1 MAFWGLHKAED
12 AFQYAKTERFPSSI
26 CSFPLLALNLVIF
39 TALRILKDMSEDNG
53 HPTRDGDQNQRRTN
67 HTVNESQLDDGCD
80 TNSRPQQPLGDVTDP
95 GGEDQDMHPS
105 IHLIPASDRHE
116 TQYTPQS
123 THRGSGSD
131 RDDDQNAYQSTQLI
145 SASGRE
151 STAPTP
157 GSSVTQRN
165 TGVTRPPW
173 LSSIWARPRATIA
186 VIIVFYL
193 TGT

>member
-1 MAFWGLHKAED
+1 
-12 AFQYAKTERFPSSI
+12 
-26 CSFPLLALNLVIF
+26 
-39 TALRILKDMSEDNG
+39 MSEDNG
-53 HPTRDGDQNQRRTN
+53 HPTRDGDQNQCRTN

-80 TNSRPQQPLGDVTDP
+80 TNSRPQQSLGDVTAP

-105 IHLIPASDRHE
+105 IHFIPASDRDE

-123 THRGSGSD
+123 THHGSGSD

-157 GSSVTQRN
+157 GSSMTQRN

-173 LSSIWARPRATIA
+173 LSSTWARPRATIA